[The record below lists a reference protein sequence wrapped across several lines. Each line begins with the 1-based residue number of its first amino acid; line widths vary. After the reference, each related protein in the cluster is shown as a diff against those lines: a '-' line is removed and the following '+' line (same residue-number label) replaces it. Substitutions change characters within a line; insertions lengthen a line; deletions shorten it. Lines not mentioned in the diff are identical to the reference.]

1 MQFYRLNY
9 SLNTISVLKIK
20 DMRMI
25 LHTLVK
31 IVPAEIF
38 LRYILIFLTLPGL
51 STITHS
57 QEIADLSATSGK
69 WIYTNY
75 NLSNE
80 WFGERFYRMNAA
92 ELDKFHKTTEK
103 IVNYMEQ
110 QPVAQKPLGVT
121 LNAQSRTAYYQ
132 YDHNKFPVKMEERV
146 KAELF
151 IPFCS
156 LIQKGGKVE
165 YNCNEV
171 SYVDVVTND
180 EYQVYES
187 AMSYDQLDDHNALHQ
202 FKELFFLPHKL
213 LDLGDGIYLF
223 DGYYKNRVVISRR
236 DRQLWLPVTNSEYT
250 NRMVIYYTASLREGK
265 IPQMVMDALKS
276 EIGAIPP
283 ELMTQ
288 PAFLSS
294 SSGRPLT
301 SICGSDVES
310 ASALYKLNPGYF
322 DPSLPRTHVQ
332 LITIT
337 MEGNAD
343 NPEWGGINAKRVWEL
358 IQGMKGSDLRKLLDV
373 N

>member
-1 MQFYRLNY
+1 
-9 SLNTISVLKIK
+9 
-20 DMRMI
+20 MI
-25 LHTLVK
+25 LRALMK
-31 IVPAEIF
+31 IFPAEFF
-38 LRYILIFLTLPGL
+38 LRYILIILALPWI
-51 STITHS
+51 SFVSHS
-57 QEIADLSATSGK
+57 QGIANLSATSGK

-80 WFGERFYRMNAA
+80 WFGEQFYRMNAA
-92 ELDKFHKTTEK
+92 ELQKYHTTTEK
-103 IVNYMEQ
+103 IVNYLEQ

-132 YDHNKFPVKMEERV
+132 YDHNKFPVKTEERV
-146 KAELF
+146 KAEVF

-165 YNCNEV
+165 YTCNEV

-180 EYQVYES
+180 EYQVYEP
-187 AMSYDQLDDHNALHQ
+187 AMNYDQLDDHHALSQ
-202 FKELFFLPHKL
+202 FKELFFLPRKL

-223 DGYYKNRVVISRR
+223 DWYYKNRVVISRS
-236 DRQLWLPVTNSEYT
+236 DRQLWLPVTNREYT
-250 NRMVIYYTASLREGK
+250 NRMLIYYSASLKEGK
-265 IPQMVMDALKS
+265 IPQMVMDALER
-276 EIGAIPP
+276 EIAAIPP
-283 ELMTQ
+283 ELMSQ

-301 SICGSDVES
+301 SVCGSDVES

-322 DPSLPRTHVQ
+322 DLSLPRTYVQ

-337 MEGNAD
+337 IEGNAD
-343 NPEWGGINAKRVWEL
+343 NPEWGGINAKRVWEF
-358 IQGMKGSDLRKLLDV
+358 IQGMKGSDLRNLLDV